1 MSVGQQLLVFE
12 ELCKKEDHVQSF
24 DNAVLAAVAYFFDSL
39 YSQNQQE
46 RDTMTADC
54 IAPLLCQILHISRTI
69 EMPCMPVVGHRP
81 LFSHASSGTIK
92 PRASTR
98 IQALDA

>member
-1 MSVGQQLLVFE
+1 
-12 ELCKKEDHVQSF
+12 
-24 DNAVLAAVAYFFDSL
+24 
-39 YSQNQQE
+39 
-46 RDTMTADC
+46 MTADC